1 MCQMLLDCML
11 PSRSS
16 MSQEIRTV
24 VVIGCGVIGMSWTV
38 LFLSRGLKVIITD
51 PAEDAQARFEQ
62 YLSDA
67 WPSISAGFSKKF
79 ATNYEFVEDVIPRL
93 AEAAFVQEVSPLK
106 C

>member
-1 MCQMLLDCML
+1 
-11 PSRSS
+11 

-67 WPSISAGFSKKF
+67 WPSISAGFSKKC
-79 ATNYEFVEDVIPRL
+79 ANNYEIVEDIIPRL
-93 AEAAFVQEVSPLK
+93 VEADFVQEVSSLEF
-106 C
+106 